1 MSEENPRKSKGEN
14 VMSGTITMH
23 NDNISKLN
31 VMSKLDEHAGTF
43 HSSAFNDNNAMIMTN
58 MCKDHL
64 QKSHNVAN
72 INLHKV
78 NSETTEIIN
87 SIKRIDPN
95 DCTGVPNPVNVFPQ
109 LARNCVHIC
118 MKSFQWD

>member
-1 MSEENPRKSKGEN
+1 MSEETPRKSKGDN
-14 VMSGTITMH
+14 VMSGTIAIH
-23 NDNISKLN
+23 DDNVSKLN
-31 VMSKLDEHAGTF
+31 VMSKLDECANTLR
-43 HSSAFNDNNAMIMTN
+43 SSAFNENDVMSMIN

-78 NSETTEIIN
+78 NSETKEIIN

-118 MKSFQWD
+118 MKNFQWD